1 MPTALG
7 DCTLR
12 AAVQEAAASGG
23 PRVIELPAGVFGLR
37 AGDPHEDASVDGDL
51 DIAGTLEVRGA
62 GADATSISGG
72 RQSRLFQVL
81 SGGSL
86 TLRALALVDGSSSD
100 GRAGAVDNAG
110 NLVIEDAR
118 LEGNTATVA
127 GAIRSSGTLEVRRSL
142 FTDDRAEGGDGGAV
156 QVLRGKAT
164 FEDSVFE
171 RDRSKGNGGALLVS
185 DGTVSVARTRFSLN
199 EAYAG
204 AALAALGGT
213 TTVEASTFDQDRAF
227 LGGAIV
233 VRQADGRSALT
244 VRDATFD
251 HNVATGPGLGGG
263 AIAVVDGHVQ
273 VDASTFSANSASV
286 AAGGGVS
293 LSTGSV
299 AIVDSTFDHDVATGA
314 GDAVSVGA
322 ARPRKRALP
331 YDLSIDWST
340 LVARDAPG
348 HRRRQARHQGRP
360 GHHHRL
366 HRALE
371 RAGRCLRGRDTEVR
385 RRQHRR

>member
-1 MPTALG
+1 MGGQGARVSAGAVLMAALLLCGATAEVSAQEPASPPPAESSEPGLSVAPAVTPAPPDWTVNGTADAPDAQPGDGLCATAVG

-12 AAVQEAAASGG
+12 AAVQEATASGG

-51 DIAGTLEVRGA
+51 DIAGSLEVRGA
-62 GADATSISGG
+62 GADATSVSGG

-118 LEGNTATVA
+118 LEGNTATIA
-127 GAIRSSGTLEVRRSL
+127 GAIRSSGTLAVRRTL

-164 FEDSVFE
+164 FEDSAFE

-185 DGTVSVARTRFSLN
+185 DGTVSVSGTRFSLN

-204 AALAALGGT
+204 A
-213 TTVEASTFDQDRAF
+213 
-227 LGGAIV
+227 
-233 VRQADGRSALT
+233 
-244 VRDATFD
+244 
-251 HNVATGPGLGGG
+251 VARGPGWR
-263 AIAVVDGHVQ
+263 DH
-273 VDASTFSANSASV
+273 
-286 AAGGGVS
+286 GGVQHVRP
-293 LSTGSV
+293 GSGLPRRR
-299 AIVDSTFDHDVATGA
+299 DRGSPGRRPHRPHGA
-314 GDAVSVGA
+314 PRHVRPQRRHRAWSRRRRHRGGRW
-322 ARPRKRALP
+322 ARP
-331 YDLSIDWST
+331 
-340 LVARDAPG
+340 G
-348 HRRRQARHQGRP
+348 G
-360 GHHHRL
+360 
-366 HRALE
+366 
-371 RAGRCLRGRDTEVR
+371 
-385 RRQHRR
+385 